1 MWEHVPVFPMPGSS
15 GARRELMLGCSGHLL
30 LGLSLGQTV
39 LGKQKNAEGSENSK
53 QGQPPFS
60 QDNKNPGKL
69 TNNAPTCAWLP
80 VMVNTGAFSRHSPQV
95 THTANSF
102 IFTRTGIFFSHPW
115 RYWPKTHSL
124 KATPCLLAKQLACF
138 PLAWYQSHC
147 LLKPW

>member
-69 TNNAPTCAWLP
+69 P
-80 VMVNTGAFSRHSPQV
+80 
-95 THTANSF
+95 
-102 IFTRTGIFFSHPW
+102 
-115 RYWPKTHSL
+115 
-124 KATPCLLAKQLACF
+124 AKQCTYSCMAT
-138 PLAWYQSHC
+138 SDG
-147 LLKPW
+147 